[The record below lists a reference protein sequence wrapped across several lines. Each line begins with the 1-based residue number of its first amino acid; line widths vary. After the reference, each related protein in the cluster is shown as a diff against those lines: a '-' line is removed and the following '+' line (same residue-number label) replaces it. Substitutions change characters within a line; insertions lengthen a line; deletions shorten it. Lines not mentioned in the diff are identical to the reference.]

1 VPHSPLR
8 GVRENNELEI
18 NLFISTHV
26 THPARQLFYT
36 LQTNPISAQT
46 GFARNH
52 KQTSNHTPAP
62 ISCYMITPMIS
73 RRISSTLMSK
83 VAGAFAGMGIPCP
96 YTVAIGI

>member
-1 VPHSPLR
+1 MSKRQFPWLTGIIRWTGAEERAYESVPHSPLR

-52 KQTSNHTPAP
+52 KQTSKQATILPHT
-62 ISCYMITPMIS
+62 YHVT
-73 RRISSTLMSK
+73 
-83 VAGAFAGMGIPCP
+83 
-96 YTVAIGI
+96 